1 MRKIVEI
8 RFTDRAAGDGD
19 SLGNRIGGP
28 VRATARIDGGGA
40 IEMDADSAGI
50 PRKGVIV
57 VIEAI
62 PTGIKRSAIAA
73 RGRRR
78 RAELLFFGI
87 AQNRQPDFASEL
99 FRLINVPVS
108 RAV

>member
-28 VRATARIDGGGA
+28 VRATAGIDGGGA

-50 PRKGVIV
+50 PGKGVV
-57 VIEAI
+57 VVVEAI

-78 RAELLFFGI
+78 SAELFLVGVF
-87 AQNRQPDFASEL
+87 QNREPDFASEM

-108 RAV
+108 RSI

>member
-8 RFTDRAAGDGD
+8 RLTDRAASDGD

-28 VRATARIDGGGA
+28 VRATAGIDGRGA

-50 PRKGVIV
+50 PGKGIV
-57 VIEAI
+57 VVVEAI

-73 RGRRR
+73 RRRR
-78 RAELLFFGI
+78 RSAEFLFFGI

-99 FRLINVPVS
+99 FGLIDVPVS
-108 RAV
+108 RSI